1 MKKTTWS
8 IEILPQNVSDVS
20 FIPELI
26 KEVYI
31 TMIPGSGFSDNILAA
46 QKIKASGNLSINGQS
61 IERLTTKNP
70 LAPSTVLISS
80 PIRSEIT
87 SSLISSFSQL
97 LHQIMDA
104 CIASLKVGF
113 CSFMVLLLF

>member
-46 QKIKASGNLSINGQS
+46 QKIQASGKQAIPHLTARSFPGEKELRKSLSALQA
-61 IERLTTKNP
+61 L
-70 LAPSTVLISS
+70 
-80 PIRSEIT
+80 
-87 SSLISSFSQL
+87 SLI
-97 LHQIMDA
+97 HI
-104 CIASLKVGF
+104 
-113 CSFMVLLLF
+113 

>member
-20 FIPELI
+20 FIPALI

-46 QKIKASGNLSINGQS
+46 Q
-61 IERLTTKNP
+61 
-70 LAPSTVLISS
+70 
-80 PIRSEIT
+80 
-87 SSLISSFSQL
+87 
-97 LHQIMDA
+97 
-104 CIASLKVGF
+104 
-113 CSFMVLLLF
+113 

>member
-46 QKIKASGNLSINGQS
+46 QKIQASGKHAVPHLTARTFSGIEELRTCLSGLQAAG
-61 IERLTTKNP
+61 IERIL
-70 LAPSTVLISS
+70 LI
-80 PIRSEIT
+80 
-87 SSLISSFSQL
+87 
-97 LHQIMDA
+97 
-104 CIASLKVGF
+104 GG
-113 CSFMVLLLF
+113 